1 MKRIVFVAVAYALAM
16 AFVESAVVVYLR
28 GLGALGQAGPALVS
42 TLPILPHTI
51 VTIEVAREAATI
63 VMLVAVAGL
72 AGRNGWERSLLFLL
86 MFAVWDIAYYGWL
99 WVLIRWPPSLFTWD
113 VLFLI
118 PVPWMGPVLA
128 PLLVS
133 VGLVGASLWMLVRRE
148 HGAPLR
154 FSWSTGI
161 GVALGLLVAQ
171 GTFVVD
177 YRVALAGQEPPMFHW
192 GWFGVGVTIT
202 AAAVV
207 AAARRAQGTSKRL
220 RGLR

>member
-28 GLGALGQAGPALVS
+28 ALGHAGPSLAS
-42 TLPILPHTI
+42 TLPILPHPI
-51 VTIEVAREAATI
+51 VLIEVAREAATI
-63 VMLVAVAGL
+63 VMLVAVAAL
-72 AGRNGWERSLLFLL
+72 AGRTGWERSLMFLL

-99 WVLIRWPPSLFTWD
+99 WTLIRWPPSLFTWD

-133 VGLVGASLWMLVRRE
+133 AGGVVASLWLLGKHE
-148 HGAPLR
+148 QGARLR
-154 FSWSTGI
+154 FSWSTGV

-171 GTFVVD
+171 STFVVD
-177 YRVALAGQEPPMFHW
+177 YRVALAGQEPPTFHW
-192 GWFGVGVTIT
+192 GWFGVGLTIT

-207 AAARRAQGTSKRL
+207 AAARRTRAPEGSDERP
-220 RGLR
+220 